1 MPHYEFSRRKCKKS
15 ISQVP
20 ENSLGL
26 INKPIADSRAP
37 LKPREVKQEGCGGE
51 IMMNFK
57 LNYGLL
63 IALCLVASIA
73 WADSLELKNG
83 SLIRGKFMGGTES
96 EINFQVGSSL
106 QKYNLA
112 DIVSLKFDSERA
124 ASDTTTRPKS
134 SPSNEPGTAEH
145 ASMKTSSSAIIP
157 AGTRISVRTIDGID
171 SKKNQPGDRFQA
183 SLEEPLTIDGK
194 VIVPKG
200 ADVYGRLAE
209 SKESGTFTGK
219 SQLRLELTGIVVNGQ
234 TVPVVTGEYEVSGK
248 SRGASTAKRTAGGAA
263 VGSIIGALAGGGKGA
278 AVGAGVGAG
287 AGAGSE
293 IITKGDQV
301 KVPSE
306 TLLDFTLQQDM
317 SIPAQQN

>member
-83 SLIRGKFMGGTES
+83 SLIKGKFMGGTES
-96 EINFQVGSSL
+96 EISFQVGSSV
-106 QKYNLA
+106 QRYNRA

-124 ASDTTTRPKS
+124 ASDMPTRPS
-134 SPSNEPGTAEH
+134 EPGTVEH
-145 ASMKTSSSAIIP
+145 ASMKTPVHVTIP

-171 SKKNQPGDRFQA
+171 STKNRVGDRFQA
-183 SLEEPLTIDGK
+183 SLEEPLMVDGN
-194 VIVPKG
+194 VVVAKG
-200 ADVYGRLAE
+200 ADVYGRLTE

-234 TVPVVTGEYEVSGK
+234 TVPLVTGEYELTGK
-248 SRGASTAKRTAGGAA
+248 SRGASTAKRTVGGAA

-278 AVGAGVGAG
+278 AVGAGVGG
-287 AGAGSE
+287 GLGAGSE
-293 IITKGDQV
+293 TITKGDQV

-306 TLLDFTLQQDM
+306 TLLDFTLQQDV
-317 SIPAQQN
+317 SIPTLRN